1 MDKATLDRAKADI
14 ASFGVRPRRILA
26 DSYKDISVMQAM
38 AMAEEIGRK
47 LCGDQFQIGA
57 DNSEAYLQAVTWVL
71 GDRDNGVDPEKG
83 LYIYGPTG
91 TGKSVMVSVLHELS
105 YRLSA
110 HFLRYD
116 TRKQQEVYAPLLWA
130 YRNAP
135 EYVELYDGIIRPE
148 YKYPPIIC
156 INDLGT
162 EVHAKYYGKEVDVI
176 SELIGW
182 RTDNGWKDHKMIIT
196 TNLTS
201 DELQR
206 YGTRTIS
213 RITGYCNLISL
224 KGRDLRQNYTTQWK

>member
-1 MDKATLDRAKADI
+1 MDKATLDRAKADMV
-14 ASFGVRPRRILA
+14 SVGVRPRRILS
-26 DSYKDISVMQAM
+26 DSYKGISVVQAM
-38 AMAEEIGRK
+38 AMAEEIGRE
-47 LCGDQFQIGA
+47 LCGDRFQIGT
-57 DNSEAYLQAVTWVL
+57 DNSEAYLRAVTWVL
-71 GDRDNGVDPEKG
+71 GDRDNGVDPDKG

-105 YRLSA
+105 HRLRA

-116 TRKQQEVYAPLLWA
+116 IRKQEEVYAPLLWA

-135 EYVELYDGIIRPE
+135 EYVELYDGSIPQWL
-148 YKYPPIIC
+148 KYTPIIC

-162 EVHAKYYGKEVDVI
+162 EVHAKFYGKEVDVI

-182 RTDNGWKDHKMIIT
+182 RTDNRWQDHKMIIT

-201 DELQR
+201 DELQQ

-213 RITGYCNLISL
+213 RITGYCNLIAL
-224 KGRDLRQNYTTQWK
+224 RGRDLRQNYTTQ

>member
-14 ASFGVRPRRILA
+14 ASVGVRPRRILS
-26 DSYKDISVMQAM
+26 DSYKDTSVIQAM
-38 AMAEEIGRK
+38 AMAEEIGRE

-57 DNSEAYLQAVTWVL
+57 DNSEAYLRAVTWVL
-71 GDRDNGVDPEKG
+71 GDRDNGVDPDKG

-116 TRKQQEVYAPLLWA
+116 IRKQQEVYAPLLWA

-182 RTDNGWKDHKMIIT
+182 RTDNGWKDHKTIIT

-206 YGTRTIS
+206 YGTRTVS
-213 RITGYCNLISL
+213 RITGYCNLITL
-224 KGRDLRQNYTTQWK
+224 KGRDLRQNY

>member
-1 MDKATLDRAKADI
+1 MNKLTIDQATADMAPAGI
-14 ASFGVRPRRILA
+14 KPRRILS
-26 DSYKDISVMQAM
+26 DSYKDISVIQAM
-38 AMAEEIGRK
+38 AMAEEIGRE
-47 LCGDQFQIGA
+47 LCGEQFQIGA
-57 DNSEAYLQAVTWVL
+57 GNSEAYLKAVTWVL
-71 GDRDNGVDPEKG
+71 GDRDNGIDPDEG

-116 TRKQQEVYAPLLWA
+116 IRKQEEVYAPLLWA
-130 YRNAP
+130 YRNAS

-196 TNLTS
+196 TNLTYE
-201 DELQR
+201 ELGR
-206 YGTRTIS
+206 YGTRTVS
-213 RITGYCNLISL
+213 RITGYCNLIPL
-224 KGRDLRQNYTTQWK
+224 KGRDLRQNYTKQWK

>member
-1 MDKATLDRAKADI
+1 MNKATLDRAKADI

-71 GDRDNGVDPEKG
+71 GDRDNGIDPDKG

-91 TGKSVMVSVLHELS
+91 TGKSVMVSVLHKLS

-116 TRKQQEVYAPLLWA
+116 IRKQQEVYAPLLWA

-213 RITGYCNLISL
+213 RITGYCNLIAL
-224 KGRDLRQNYTTQWK
+224 RGRDLRQNYTEQ